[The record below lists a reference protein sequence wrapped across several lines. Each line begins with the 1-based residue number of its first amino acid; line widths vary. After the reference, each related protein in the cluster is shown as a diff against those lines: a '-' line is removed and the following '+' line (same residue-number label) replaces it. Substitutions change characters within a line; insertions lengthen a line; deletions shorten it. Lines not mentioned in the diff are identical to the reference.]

1 MEGFSTIINSIV
13 TLGLAM
19 LVGFLCIKTGYITEE
34 QKNALSK
41 IIVKVTLPILV
52 VTSLTK
58 LELNHEK
65 IVNCLYVLLLA
76 LAVIGI
82 MYAAGIITAK
92 LFKMDRQRSVIH
104 SCMSCFGNVVFM
116 AYPLIQALYGEEGL
130 LYAAIFAFAND
141 LYLWTWGIYK
151 LASNAGG
158 EASIGKNL
166 RNLIN
171 PATIGFAVSFF
182 MMITGLKFT
191 GVVKEVLTGIGGT
204 TTYLSMLFIG
214 GTLALVDFRHI
225 YRRVSLFV
233 LVIIKMVILPILLTA
248 ALKFINISD
257 TVKYVVI
264 LQAAIPSST
273 VLTIL
278 ATEYKADVIYSAEG
292 VFITTIASLVTLPAV
307 YYIMML

>member
-1 MEGFSTIINSIV
+1 LEGFSTIVNSIL

-19 LVGFLCIKTGYITEE
+19 LVGFVCVKTGYITEE

-65 IVNCLYVLLLA
+65 IVNCVYVLILA
-76 LAVIGI
+76 LIIIGV
-82 MYAAGIITAK
+82 MYAVGQLVSK
-92 LFKMDRQRSVIH
+92 LFHMDKKRAVMH

-130 LYAAIFAFAND
+130 LYAAIFALAND
-141 LYLWTWGIYK
+141 LYLWTMGVYK
-151 LASNAGG
+151 MASTESG
-158 EASIGKNL
+158 ETSIKKNL
-166 RNLIN
+166 KNLIN
-171 PATIGFAVSFF
+171 PATIGFVISFF

-191 GVVKEVLTGIGGT
+191 GVIKDVLTGIGGT

-225 YRRVSLFV
+225 YKRVSLFV
-233 LVIIKMVILPILLTA
+233 LVAIKMIALPICLIA
-248 ALKFINISD
+248 ILKLFNISD
-257 TVKYVVI
+257 IVKYVVI

-278 ATEYKADVIYSAEG
+278 ATEYNTDVIYSAEG
-292 VFITTIASLVTLPAV
+292 VFITTIASLFTLPIV
-307 YYIMML
+307 YYLMML

>member
-1 MEGFSTIINSIV
+1 MEGFSTIVNSIL

-19 LVGFLCIKTGYITEE
+19 LVGFVCVKTGYITEE

-65 IVNCLYVLLLA
+65 IVNSVYVLILA
-76 LAVIGI
+76 LIIIGV
-82 MYAAGIITAK
+82 MYAIGQLVSK
-92 LFKMDRQRSVIH
+92 LFHMDKKRAVMH

-130 LYAAIFAFAND
+130 LYAAIFALAND
-141 LYLWTWGIYK
+141 LYLWTMGVYK
-151 LASNAGG
+151 MASTESG
-158 EASIGKNL
+158 ETSIKKNL
-166 RNLIN
+166 KNLIN
-171 PATIGFAVSFF
+171 PATIGFVISFF

-191 GVVKEVLTGIGGT
+191 GVIKDVLTGIGST

-225 YRRVSLFV
+225 YKRVSLFV
-233 LVIIKMVILPILLTA
+233 LVAIKMIALPICLIA
-248 ALKFINISD
+248 ILKLFNINDI
-257 TVKYVVI
+257 VKYVVI

-278 ATEYKADVIYSAEG
+278 ATEYNTDVIYSAEG
-292 VFITTIASLVTLPAV
+292 VFITTIASLFTLPIV
-307 YYIMML
+307 YYLMML

>member
-1 MEGFSTIINSIV
+1 LEGFSTIVNSIL

-19 LVGFLCIKTGYITEE
+19 LVGFVCVKTGYITEE

-65 IVNCLYVLLLA
+65 IVNSVYVLILA
-76 LAVIGI
+76 LIIIGV
-82 MYAAGIITAK
+82 MYAIGQLVSK
-92 LFKMDRQRSVIH
+92 LFHMDKKRAVMH

-130 LYAAIFAFAND
+130 LYAAIFALAND
-141 LYLWTWGIYK
+141 LYLWTMGVYK
-151 LASNAGG
+151 MASTESG
-158 EASIGKNL
+158 ETSIKKNL
-166 RNLIN
+166 KNLIN
-171 PATIGFAVSFF
+171 PATIGFVISFF

-191 GVVKEVLTGIGGT
+191 GVIKDVLTGIGST

-225 YRRVSLFV
+225 YKRVSLFV
-233 LVIIKMVILPILLTA
+233 LVAIKMIALPICLIA
-248 ALKFINISD
+248 ILKLFNINDI
-257 TVKYVVI
+257 VKYVVI

-278 ATEYKADVIYSAEG
+278 ATEYNTDVIYSAEG
-292 VFITTIASLVTLPAV
+292 VFITTIASLFTLPIV
-307 YYIMML
+307 YYLMML